1 MISTLFLSKNQKLVK
16 KWKDEHLK
24 MLELSQMVLGEYA
37 KGNHEQAKK
46 YLKLFNKMSI
56 GHIASEDIEFFKI
69 IRGSGT
75 VSHRTEEMI
84 EEFTSS
90 FGETKESLMQ
100 FLGKYTPSDVA
111 LDKTFFETF
120 STLAKTLKER
130 IRFEEANLYLHLTLS

>member
-56 GHIASEDIEFFKI
+56 
-69 IRGSGT
+69 
-75 VSHRTEEMI
+75 
-84 EEFTSS
+84 
-90 FGETKESLMQ
+90 
-100 FLGKYTPSDVA
+100 
-111 LDKTFFETF
+111 
-120 STLAKTLKER
+120 
-130 IRFEEANLYLHLTLS
+130 